1 MLLTVLLCKSYSVV
15 WSLYCVSRDVPRVDV
30 TTQGTNQIICIILY
44 LMLFVITSTAQRAAQ
59 HTRRDTSRSTAYPLV
74 REWNFNR
81 SARAWLRGH
90 RACHHRS
97 SCTTSVV
104 VGVPQAQDSSGVVH
118 HQLSELL
125 LHVAG
130 RAPLCAEALPQLR
143 GKQRHGGLEGRALPP
158 LAAVTQPLRPP
169 RRAARIST
177 GGGARGGVTI
187 SVRRGARND
196 SQSRCAAVHATIVNL
211 GAPRCTQR

>member
-177 GGGARGGVTI
+177 GGGARGG
-187 SVRRGARND
+187 GD
-196 SQSRCAAVHATIVNL
+196 NL